1 MLTRWSDLDRAFS
14 MMDDLQRRMNRVI
27 EGYDAGRWP
36 TPARATKGS
45 WPPINLYDAGDDLMI
60 KALVPGLSEKEI
72 QISGNQE
79 VLTISGE
86 RKVDAPE
93 GYSVHRQERGN
104 VKFSRSFT
112 FPCRLDMERA
122 SASVKDGVL
131 TIKLAKAA
139 EAKPRQITVTAQ

>member
-1 MLTRWSDLDRAFS
+1 MLTRWSDLDSAFS
-14 MMDDLQRRMNRVI
+14 MIDDLQRRMNRLF
-27 EGYDAGRWP
+27 EGYDAGRRL
-36 TPARATKGS
+36 TSTRTTTAS
-45 WPPINLYDAGDDLMI
+45 WPPINLYDAGEDLLI

-86 RKVDAPE
+86 RRVDAPE
-93 GYSVHRQERGN
+93 GYSAHRQERGN
-104 VKFSRSFT
+104 VRFSRSFT
-112 FPCRLDMERA
+112 FPCRLDLERA

-131 TIKLAKAA
+131 TIKLTKAA